1 MRDKYYQWDADDA
14 HFKMYNC
21 IHTYYTSVYN
31 RVSSEVKCHIK
42 ESLPADV
49 SRHVAPLS
57 SVTCHVAEPRDS
69 VTSVVRTAT
78 PVLGAVMVMMV
89 VLMTMMMFM
98 MVKTSAARSV
108 TNMLAASRGD
118 ETELDL
124 SAVTGNGSLV
134 RDLQWLNKLG
144 TLHLSL
150 IVVTFFIFSDTNDTM
165 QCQMCNK
172 SILHTGCFRVI
183 SKSKTGK

>member
-14 HFKMYNC
+14 NFRMYNC
-21 IHTYYTSVYN
+21 IHTYSPSVYN

-89 VLMTMMMFM
+89 AILPIM
-98 MVKTSAARSV
+98 MVMVETSAARSV

-124 SAVTGNGSLV
+124 SAVAGNGSLV

-144 TLHLSL
+144 TLHLA
-150 IVVTFFIFSDTNDTM
+150 
-165 QCQMCNK
+165 
-172 SILHTGCFRVI
+172 
-183 SKSKTGK
+183 

>member
-1 MRDKYYQWDADDA
+1 MTLYNFVYIPI
-14 HFKMYNC
+14 HFP
-21 IHTYYTSVYN
+21 SVYN
-31 RVSSEVKCHIK
+31 RVSSEVKCHTK

-49 SRHVAPLS
+49 SRHVAPPS

-78 PVLGAVMVMMV
+78 PVLGAAMVMMV
-89 VLMTMMMFM
+89 VILPVM
-98 MVKTSAARSV
+98 MVMVETSAARSV

-124 SAVTGNGSLV
+124 SAVAGNGSLV

-144 TLHLSL
+144 TLHLA
-150 IVVTFFIFSDTNDTM
+150 
-165 QCQMCNK
+165 
-172 SILHTGCFRVI
+172 
-183 SKSKTGK
+183 

>member
-1 MRDKYYQWDADDA
+1 MMQTLQ
-14 HFKMYNC
+14 C
-21 IHTYYTSVYN
+21 IIVNIPIHSPSVYN

-49 SRHVAPLS
+49 SRHVAPPS

-78 PVLGAVMVMMV
+78 PVLGAAMVMMV
-89 VLMTMMMFM
+89 VILPVM
-98 MVKTSAARSV
+98 MVMVETSAARSV
-108 TNMLAASRGD
+108 INMLAASRGD

-124 SAVTGNGSLV
+124 SAVAGNGSLV

-144 TLHLSL
+144 TLHLAL
-150 IVVTFFIFSDTNDTM
+150 LDGRF
-165 QCQMCNK
+165 
-172 SILHTGCFRVI
+172 LHL
-183 SKSKTGK
+183 

>member
-14 HFKMYNC
+14 NFRMYNFVYIP
-21 IHTYYTSVYN
+21 IHSPSVYN

-89 VLMTMMMFM
+89 VILPIMMMM
-98 MVKTSAARSV
+98 METSAARSV

-124 SAVTGNGSLV
+124 SAAAGNGSLV

-144 TLHLSL
+144 TLHLAL
-150 IVVTFFIFSDTNDTM
+150 LDGRF
-165 QCQMCNK
+165 
-172 SILHTGCFRVI
+172 LHL
-183 SKSKTGK
+183 

>member
-1 MRDKYYQWDADDA
+1 
-14 HFKMYNC
+14 MY
-21 IHTYYTSVYN
+21 IPIPHLSTT
-31 RVSSEVKCHIK
+31 VSSEVKCHIK

-89 VLMTMMMFM
+89 AILPIM
-98 MVKTSAARSV
+98 MVMVETSAARSV

-124 SAVTGNGSLV
+124 SAAGGNGSLV

-144 TLHLSL
+144 TLHLA
-150 IVVTFFIFSDTNDTM
+150 
-165 QCQMCNK
+165 
-172 SILHTGCFRVI
+172 
-183 SKSKTGK
+183 

>member
-14 HFKMYNC
+14 NFRMYNC
-21 IHTYYTSVYN
+21 IHTYSPSVYN

-49 SRHVAPLS
+49 SRHVASLS

-89 VLMTMMMFM
+89 VILPIMMMM
-98 MVKTSAARSV
+98 METSAARSV
-108 TNMLAASRGD
+108 SNMLAASRGD

-124 SAVTGNGSLV
+124 SAVAGNGSLV

-144 TLHLSL
+144 TLHLA
-150 IVVTFFIFSDTNDTM
+150 
-165 QCQMCNK
+165 
-172 SILHTGCFRVI
+172 
-183 SKSKTGK
+183 

>member
-14 HFKMYNC
+14 NFRMYNFVYIP
-21 IHTYYTSVYN
+21 IHSPSVYN

-89 VLMTMMMFM
+89 AILPMMMV
-98 MVKTSAARSV
+98 MVETSAARSV

-124 SAVTGNGSLV
+124 SAAAGNGSLV

-144 TLHLSL
+144 TLHLA
-150 IVVTFFIFSDTNDTM
+150 
-165 QCQMCNK
+165 
-172 SILHTGCFRVI
+172 
-183 SKSKTGK
+183 

>member
-21 IHTYYTSVYN
+21 IHTYYPSVYN

-89 VLMTMMMFM
+89 VILTIMMFM

-144 TLHLSL
+144 TLHLAL
-150 IVVTFFIFSDTNDTM
+150 LEVTFFIFPDTNDK
-165 QCQMCNK
+165 CVL
-172 SILHTGCFRVI
+172 SLIFIFI
-183 SKSKTGK
+183 SLIIAI

>member
-21 IHTYYTSVYN
+21 IHTYYPSVYN

-89 VLMTMMMFM
+89 VILTIM

-124 SAVTGNGSLV
+124 SAVAGNGSLV

-144 TLHLSL
+144 TLHLAL
-150 IVVTFFIFSDTNDTM
+150 LEVTFFIFPDTNDK
-165 QCQMCNK
+165 CVL
-172 SILHTGCFRVI
+172 SLIFIFVSLI
-183 SKSKTGK
+183 IAI